1 MDQGRLWHGLERY
14 GAFSFSGTRG
24 PVNGC
29 DGDGVH
35 VIIVVTPLNVNVQLE
50 QVDSSLEVEVAAVE
64 EAAVNRSS
72 GGGPE
77 FEHAL
82 MTTVMM
88 MVKSRTLELSDD
100 DDDEVVRSQRRQLQ
114 AARQKNKGGAPPPPS
129 ENFLRETGVHTLPRA
144 KSHLGE
150 RQLLCNLLLIRYGLG
165 VAAAAVVVPSPS
177 VFLRGS
183 HLVFLPP

>member
-50 QVDSSLEVEVAAVE
+50 QVDSSLEVEAAVE

-100 DDDEVVRSQRRQLQ
+100 VVLNEGSCRQRDRKI
-114 AARQKNKGGAPPPPS
+114 RVG
-129 ENFLRETGVHTLPRA
+129 
-144 KSHLGE
+144 
-150 RQLLCNLLLIRYGLG
+150 LLLLLLLKT
-165 VAAAAVVVPSPS
+165 S
-177 VFLRGS
+177 
-183 HLVFLPP
+183 

>member
-1 MDQGRLWHGLERY
+1 MDQGGLWHGLERY

-24 PVNGC
+24 PVDGC

-50 QVDSSLEVEVAAVE
+50 QVDSSLEVEAAVE

-100 DDDEVVRSQRRQLQ
+100 DDDVLNEGSCRQQRDR
-114 AARQKNKGGAPPPPS
+114 KIWVG
-129 ENFLRETGVHTLPRA
+129 
-144 KSHLGE
+144 
-150 RQLLCNLLLIRYGLG
+150 LLLLLLKT
-165 VAAAAVVVPSPS
+165 S
-177 VFLRGS
+177 
-183 HLVFLPP
+183 

>member
-1 MDQGRLWHGLERY
+1 MDQGGLWHGLERY

-50 QVDSSLEVEVAAVE
+50 QVDSSLEVEAAVE

-82 MTTVMM
+82 MTTELMM

-100 DDDEVVRSQRRQLQ
+100 VDVDDEGSCSRLSDRKIRV
-114 AARQKNKGGAPPPPS
+114 G
-129 ENFLRETGVHTLPRA
+129 
-144 KSHLGE
+144 
-150 RQLLCNLLLIRYGLG
+150 LLLLLLLKT
-165 VAAAAVVVPSPS
+165 S
-177 VFLRGS
+177 
-183 HLVFLPP
+183 

>member
-1 MDQGRLWHGLERY
+1 MDQGGLWHGLERY

-50 QVDSSLEVEVAAVE
+50 QVDSSLEVEAA
-64 EAAVNRSS
+64 AANRS

-82 MTTVMM
+82 MTTELMM

-100 DDDEVVRSQRRQLQ
+100 VDVDDEGSCSRLSDRKIRV
-114 AARQKNKGGAPPPPS
+114 G
-129 ENFLRETGVHTLPRA
+129 
-144 KSHLGE
+144 
-150 RQLLCNLLLIRYGLG
+150 LLLLLLLKT
-165 VAAAAVVVPSPS
+165 S
-177 VFLRGS
+177 
-183 HLVFLPP
+183 

>member
-1 MDQGRLWHGLERY
+1 MDQGGLWHGLERY

-50 QVDSSLEVEVAAVE
+50 QVDSSLEVEAAVE

-100 DDDEVVRSQRRQLQ
+100 DDDVLNEGSCRQQRDRKI
-114 AARQKNKGGAPPPPS
+114 RVG
-129 ENFLRETGVHTLPRA
+129 
-144 KSHLGE
+144 
-150 RQLLCNLLLIRYGLG
+150 LLLLLLLKT
-165 VAAAAVVVPSPS
+165 S
-177 VFLRGS
+177 
-183 HLVFLPP
+183 